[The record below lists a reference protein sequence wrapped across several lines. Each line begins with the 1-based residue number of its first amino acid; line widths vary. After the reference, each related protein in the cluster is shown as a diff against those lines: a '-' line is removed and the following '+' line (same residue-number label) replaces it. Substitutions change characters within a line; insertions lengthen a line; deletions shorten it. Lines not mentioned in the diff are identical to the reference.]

1 VKKDSLLWAALV
13 AALVVTA
20 SAEYALARS
29 AGFGT
34 YVAGGVPAALD
45 IYAVR
50 ALRARRDVAAV
61 VLAMVAVNAAS
72 HLVAAGLLPV
82 SVPLVVAV
90 SSIAPLVLWRVHRL
104 AEHIDQAPEP
114 AADHFREAPE
124 LIEVPAEPA
133 DLLDDIQEV
142 PVTLERVAEAA
153 GVDAANSSVLT
164 LGPLVPVAEL
174 LAGTSGDLHASANL
188 AEASAR
194 PEPAEPAPL
203 VPEPQPEPAP
213 EPQHGS
219 AEAEPVPPGVAAE
232 HIEAAREWLTTEPEL
247 TGTAIGTRLGKSDS
261 YGRRVRRAALLTQ
274 MVLSNDET
282 KVTA

>member
-1 VKKDSLLWAALV
+1 MKRDPLLWGALA

-90 SSIAPLVLWRVHRL
+90 SAIAPLVLWRVHRL
-104 AEHIDQAPEP
+104 AEHIEHTPDVPQAGPFTAAEVYAEQVFARP
-114 AADHFREAPE
+114 A
-124 LIEVPAEPA
+124 V
-133 DLLDDIQEV
+133 
-142 PVTLERVAEAA
+142 EAA
-153 GVDAANSSVLT
+153 PDA
-164 LGPLVPVAEL
+164 GPLVICGAQRVFDLDVPPASGVDGGQARRL
-174 LAGTSGDLHASANL
+174 DAGQAASVIRAAWVNGTSV
-188 AEASAR
+188 R
-194 PEPAEPAPL
+194 
-203 VPEPQPEPAP
+203 
-213 EPQHGS
+213 
-219 AEAEPVPPGVAAE
+219 
-232 HIEAAREWLTTEPEL
+232 EAARLSTRSASYVSKVYARLSESPE
-247 TGTAIGTRLGKSDS
+247 
-261 YGRRVRRAALLTQ
+261 
-274 MVLSNDET
+274 
-282 KVTA
+282 VTV